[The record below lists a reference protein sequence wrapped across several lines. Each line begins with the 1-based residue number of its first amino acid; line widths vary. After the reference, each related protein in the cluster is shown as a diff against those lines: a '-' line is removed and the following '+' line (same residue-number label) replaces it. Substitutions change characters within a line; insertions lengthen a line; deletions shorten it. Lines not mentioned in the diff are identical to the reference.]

1 MQRVVERV
9 RKAERTLSKKRT
21 KAAEHVRRS
30 EAWERN
36 QVRARA
42 VKENTARL
50 REDRKNRAIDWEA
63 GALAPRRDVGEKA
76 GSYGALPLQ
85 YFQPLDKDPESRLPQ
100 EKWPF
105 REGDRVVI
113 TRGRDQGKIG
123 VISEVDE
130 DKDAVKVKG
139 LNMVDVVLPK
149 WLKAQQNASKDY
161 SSTEQ
166 LISRKDV
173 KLVFALPDPETGI
186 PRDAIIEK
194 LEVVDGFRVIP
205 GSNTFLP
212 WPAKD
217 DLPEEH
223 EEYEDDTLRHAV
235 EERTFRPFLIRPPM
249 PLSVIDELRNK
260 YSKFRTRHE
269 YDYKVQKELEDAK
282 VEERK
287 GLMKTMRTPLQELAE
302 VREKQKAA
310 LQKELSEE
318 QMVKIGEIIAQERA
332 RKSENGVLAP
342 LPSAYS

>member
-9 RKAERTLSKKRT
+9 RKAERTLSKKRS
-21 KAAEHVRRS
+21 KAAEHLRRS

-36 QVRARA
+36 QTRVRQ
-42 VKENTARL
+42 VKEHTARL
-50 REDRKNRAIDWEA
+50 REDRKNRAIDWET
-63 GALAPRRDVGEKA
+63 GALAPRRDVGDKA
-76 GSYGALPLQ
+76 GKYGALDIP
-85 YFQPLDKDPESRLPQ
+85 YFQPLDKDPESRLP
-100 EKWPF
+100 ENKWPF

-123 VISEVDE
+123 VISEVDHV
-130 DKDAVKVKG
+130 KDAVKVKG
-139 LNMVDVVLPK
+139 LNMVDVALPK
-149 WLKAQQNASKDY
+149 WMKERQNDKKDY

-166 LISRKDV
+166 MISRKDV
-173 KLVFALPDPETGI
+173 QLVYALPDPETGI

-212 WPAKD
+212 WPEKD
-217 DLPEEH
+217 ELPEEH

-260 YSKFRTRHE
+260 YSRFRTRHE

-310 LQKELSEE
+310 HQKELTEE
-318 QMVKIGEIIAQERA
+318 QMAKIGEIIAQERA
-332 RKSENGVLAP
+332 RKSEDGVP
-342 LPSAYS
+342 VPVSSAYS